1 MNPSSSKVTKK
12 AAFFSRLRELAD
24 SQSYLSYEQ
33 IKETAK
39 GDKLI
44 ENETTLKDYLGE
56 AVDKGILHS
65 AGRGWYTRN
74 AKAVFLDNA
83 VVRELKDALTNRFP
97 LLPHYLWSP
106 LQFNPWLHHQ
116 LGRSPT
122 FVYVD
127 SNGIEDMAEFLRN
140 QGWEVAVSPGKNDP
154 SPGRGPRSVVL
165 RGIRREIEEHEPS
178 IETALVDLFVENKRL
193 ELMDAAEFHEMVH
206 KFLAQHQ
213 VDLAGIF
220 RKLGD
225 RKIKLCEFLAE
236 KTADY
241 LGIL

>member
-1 MNPSSSKVTKK
+1 MNPPSGKVTKK
-12 AAFFSRLRELAD
+12 AAFFRRLRKLAEGQPYISFD
-24 SQSYLSYEQ
+24 R

-44 ENETTLKDYLGE
+44 ESETTLKDYLGE
-56 AVDKGILHS
+56 AVDKGILHN

-74 AKAVFLDNA
+74 AKPASLDNA
-83 VVRELKDALTNRFP
+83 VVRELKEALTKRFP

-127 SNGIEDMAEFLRN
+127 SEGIEDMAEFLRDE
-140 QGWEVAVSPGKNDP
+140 GWEVLVSPGKNDP

-165 RGIRREIEEHEPS
+165 RGIRREIEENEPS
-178 IETALVDLFVENKRL
+178 IETALVDLFVENKRFQ
-193 ELMDAAEFHEMVH
+193 LMDAAEFHEMVG
-206 KFLAQHQ
+206 KLLAQHQ
-213 VDLAGIF
+213 IDIAGLL

-225 RKIKLCEFLAE
+225 RKITLSDFLAE
-236 KTADY
+236 NITHY